1 MLNVCDD
8 LSAHTQETQ
17 DGARRQRLGC
27 QLSEYKKRVAWL
39 KQVIDQ
45 LSDEDEDDTA
55 SAKGDPPSG
64 LLTNHK
70 LIQPTLLK

>member
-1 MLNVCDD
+1 
-8 LSAHTQETQ
+8 
-17 DGARRQRLGC
+17 
-27 QLSEYKKRVAWL
+27 
-39 KQVIDQ
+39 VIDQ
-45 LSDEDEDDTA
+45 LSDEDEDEDDTA